1 MPLCLTNKFSCWI
14 FAKTSQFK
22 SLSFENK
29 YLVTYYLFLKI
40 IIGYEHMQHLLV
52 SKMESGEKMSD
63 QTMILAKDDVVM
75 TKYSEVFM
83 TKAKNMCQFTT
94 T

>member
-1 MPLCLTNKFSCWI
+1 MPLCLTNKFSCWT

-22 SLSFENK
+22 NLSFENK

-52 SKMESGEKMSD
+52 SKMGSGEKIVRSD
-63 QTMILAKDDVVM
+63 DDIG
-75 TKYSEVFM
+75 
-83 TKAKNMCQFTT
+83 
-94 T
+94 